1 MKKLL
6 MSFIGVMMILSL
18 AACTPT
24 TEKNKTGEVKPTNG
38 VADKNP
44 EPFATPLTVVSIY
57 QVSEDGSALVGTM
70 DSLEELTP
78 QTLVDMMIE
87 YKVLEEGTEVVSY
100 EEVGTVEEVGPSV
113 VEIPGVEVDNS
124 MVDQIVLDL
133 SKLPEKHQD
142 KVIEAVANS
151 FLENMHAVRLTL
163 KVNGETVGEDLSQ
176 VDLSSPE

>member
-1 MKKLL
+1 MKKLV
-6 MSFIGVMMILSL
+6 MSFIGAMMILSL

-24 TEKNKTGEVKPTNG
+24 TEKNKTGEVKQTNG

-44 EPFATPLTVVSIY
+44 DMFAPVLTVVSIY
-57 QVSEDGSALVGTM
+57 QVSEDGSGLVGTM

-87 YKVLEEGTEVVSY
+87 YKVLEEGTEVISY
-100 EEVGTVEEVGPSV
+100 EEAGRVEEVGPSV

-124 MVDQIVLDL
+124 MVDQIILDL
-133 SKLPEKHQD
+133 SKLPKQNQD

-163 KVNGETVGEDLSQ
+163 KVNGETIGEDLSLL
-176 VDLSSPE
+176 DLSSPE